1 MLNEQ
6 ELLIALGIAIEDESF
21 NIDSSTEVTENWDSL
36 GQLAILATL
45 AKNTEGKSDEIEE
58 IPKTQSAKEL
68 IEILRKNGLIEWLLI

>member
-68 IEILRKNGLIEWLLI
+68 IEILRKNGLIE